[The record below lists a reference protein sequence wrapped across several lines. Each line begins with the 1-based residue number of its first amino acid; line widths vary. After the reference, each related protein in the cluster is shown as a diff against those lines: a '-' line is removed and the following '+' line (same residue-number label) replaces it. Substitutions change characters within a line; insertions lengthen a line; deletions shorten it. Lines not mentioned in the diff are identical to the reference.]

1 MLLLSKFKISGHSME
16 PLFLHGDKIL
26 TTNIFYLFK
35 SPQINDIVVFKDIT
49 NVFVKRI
56 TKIIDFFSLLL
67 FSEIHL
73 CILSNLKKLPR
84 TVKSAGSVNDA
95 CESETSRARC
105 FLK

>member
-56 TKIIDFFSLLL
+56 TKIINDKYFVSGDNQNDSLDSKDFGAISK
-67 FSEIHL
+67 SQ
-73 CILSNLKKLPR
+73 ILGKFIYKL
-84 TVKSAGSVNDA
+84 
-95 CESETSRARC
+95 
-105 FLK
+105 

>member
-16 PLFLHGDKIL
+16 PLLLHGDKIL

-56 TKIIDFFSLLL
+56 TKIINDKYFVSGDNQNDSLDSKDFGAISK
-67 FSEIHL
+67 SQ
-73 CILSNLKKLPR
+73 ILGKFIYKL
-84 TVKSAGSVNDA
+84 
-95 CESETSRARC
+95 
-105 FLK
+105 